1 MQSNDCSDTN
11 WYWHPDEQ
19 KCARGKGALGIS
31 FSELS
36 ACCKEVFGENGCDWH
51 DECKRKQ
58 PDVVETSD
66 GPVEV
71 DNEEFF
77 KFYDND
83 NSASSVSSALG
94 AVDYTTSDGSAGN
107 PKSDKSG
114 GLSGAKS
121 GKSSGVSSYYLC
133 YFVHMM

>member
-1 MQSNDCSDTN
+1 M
-11 WYWHPDEQ
+11 
-19 KCARGKGALGIS
+19 
-31 FSELS
+31 
-36 ACCKEVFGENGCDWH
+36 
-51 DECKRKQ
+51 
-58 PDVVETSD
+58 
-66 GPVEV
+66 

-114 GLSGAKS
+114 ELSGAKS
-121 GKSSGVSSYYLC
+121 GKSSGVSIFVILC
-133 YFVHMM
+133 I